1 MQKKILIYNSGGGLG
16 DSIQLFPLILSL
28 QEHYKGSDFYYLGS
42 HENHFLGKLKEFE
55 VKIKSLEFNLRYFG
69 FRWWHFLV
77 VKNYAKK
84 LNISFDII
92 IDLQSKLRNTLI
104 LKTIPHSQFYSSTF
118 KFLFST
124 TKNNYISN
132 DNLCDQTLENL
143 NIFFKTKIKRINY
156 NLSSLSKIY
165 KEEAKKLL
173 PNTNYIGF
181 SITQGNVYRKKNW
194 PLNKFIKLA
203 NKIKEKN
210 KIPVFLIEKDNINLI
225 KEINSQVP
233 NAIFPEQNSLISCP
247 ALVAALGSRLDRVIS
262 IDNGIMHM
270 LSLSNVKLTV
280 LFGPTNSKKF
290 APSKNTTI
298 IDSNYLYKSDDISKI
313 EVDDVFNTI

>member
-290 APSKNTTI
+290 APSKMFLI
-298 IDSNYLYKSDDISKI
+298 QFRS
-313 EVDDVFNTI
+313 

>member
-28 QEHYKGSDFYYLGS
+28 QGHYKDSDFYYLGS
-42 HENHFLGKLKEFE
+42 HDNHFLGKLKEFE
-55 VKIKSLEFNLRYFG
+55 VKIKSLEFDLKYFG

-84 LNISFDII
+84 LNIKFDII
-92 IDLQSKLRNTLI
+92 IDLQSKFRNTLI

-118 KFLFST
+118 KFLFSS
-124 TKNNYISN
+124 TKNNYKSN
-132 DNLCDQTLENL
+132 DNLCEETLENL
-143 NIFFKTKIKRINY
+143 NIFFKTKIKRVNY
-156 NLSSLSKIY
+156 DFSSLSNIY
-165 KEEAKKLL
+165 IEEAKKLL
-173 PNTNYIGF
+173 PNNNYIGF
-181 SITQGNVYRKKNW
+181 SITQGNTYRKKSW
-194 PLNKFIKLA
+194 PIDKFIKLA

-210 KIPVFLIEKDNINLI
+210 KIPVFFIEKNNINLI
-225 KEINSQVP
+225 KEINLQVP
-233 NAIFPEQNSLISCP
+233 NAIFPEHNSLINCP
-247 ALVAALGSRLDRVIS
+247 ALVTALGSRLDRAIS

-280 LFGPTNSKKF
+280 LFGPTNAKKF
-290 APSKNTTI
+290 APNKNTTI
-298 IDSNYLYKSDDISKI
+298 LDSNYLYKTDDIAKI